1 MTDEPDKNALH
12 FFNAHIDML
21 DHTPVEHTCWNVPIA
36 ALLLQ
41 FLQAPEDDSF
51 AVRETVLYVWQ
62 IVTRITIRHM
72 RFFPYSYASAP
83 EYLPYII
90 LIR

>member
-21 DHTPVEHTCWNVPIA
+21 DHTPVQHTRWHVPIT

-51 AVRETVLYVWQ
+51 TMGETSLYVWH
-62 IVTRITIRHM
+62 IVTKITIRHVS
-72 RFFPYSYASAP
+72 FFPHSDAEEIATMCCCQDV
-83 EYLPYII
+83 
-90 LIR
+90 

>member
-21 DHTPVEHTCWNVPIA
+21 DHTAVEHTRWNVPIA
-36 ALLLQ
+36 ALFLQ

-62 IVTRITIRHM
+62 IVTRITLRHM

>member
-51 AVRETVLYVWQ
+51 TMGETVCNIWQ
-62 IVTRITIRHM
+62 RITRITVWHIRLLHIGT
-72 RFFPYSYASAP
+72 PHNGYQ
-83 EYLPYII
+83 
-90 LIR
+90 

>member
-21 DHTPVEHTCWNVPIA
+21 DHTPVEHTRWNVPMT

-41 FLQAPEDDSF
+41 FLQAPEDAF
-51 AVRETVLYVWQ
+51 VMGETVLYIWQ
-62 IVTRITIRHM
+62 IVTRITLQHV
-72 RFFPYSYASAP
+72 RFFPRSYVEDIAT
-83 EYLPYII
+83 ICCH
-90 LIR
+90 RDV